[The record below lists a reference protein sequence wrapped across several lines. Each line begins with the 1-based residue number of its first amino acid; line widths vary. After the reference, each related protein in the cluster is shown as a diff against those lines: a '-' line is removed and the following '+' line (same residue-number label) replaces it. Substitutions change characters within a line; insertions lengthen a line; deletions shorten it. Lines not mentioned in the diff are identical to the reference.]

1 MIPASPPIRKLSAL
15 ASRNG
20 EPAADV
26 GIAPSTR
33 KGATAMSFIRNLPN
47 ARKFTYAFGII
58 CLLCAALAGYSFFT
72 LRSITAM
79 ASGVHSVNVPAIND
93 LTAMRF
99 NLMSVR
105 RSELAMILCTTPE
118 CTAHY
123 KETRQQSLDAISSAE
138 KDYEPLINSPE
149 DRDVYQDFSSK
160 FARYIETTNGAMTA
174 VDGGHRDQAA
184 LLVLD
189 PALIKAHADAIAAA
203 SKTLQLNFKQTYDR
217 TDAMGSAS
225 SRTTWISLITTL
237 VIIVL
242 SVLIGAQLNNLVTP
256 RIRSIMAMTERLA
269 AKDLTAHV
277 DITATDELGR
287 MAESLNNG
295 VAALREVLQAV
306 ARGADTLSAA
316 TTEITASA
324 GESSEN
330 AKNQSAMTGHIATAA
345 EEMSSTI
352 GEISRNA
359 ESASTSSR
367 VSAETAA
374 QGGQV
379 MQAAAKTMEEIATA
393 THSVS
398 EKITALSLRSQ
409 EIGNVVNVIQE
420 ISEQTNLL
428 ALIAA
433 IEAAR
438 AGEHGRG
445 FAVVAGEVRR
455 LAERTK
461 AATEEIG
468 GTIRSIQQETSQT
481 LEVMQGSRSAVETGM
496 EETANARKSLDA
508 IIGSSK
514 EVEHQ
519 IQLIASAA
527 TEQTAASSE
536 VAESATRI
544 SQLATQNT
552 QGAEE
557 AVKALSE
564 LSRLASDLDG
574 MIRQFRLEDDNPS
587 HRKSSGA
594 PHRSSPAPA
603 LHPVHSL

>member
-1 MIPASPPIRKLSAL
+1 
-15 ASRNG
+15 
-20 EPAADV
+20 
-26 GIAPSTR
+26 
-33 KGATAMSFIRNLPN
+33 MSFVRNLPN
-47 ARKFTYAFGII
+47 ARKFTFAFGII
-58 CLLCAALAGYSFFT
+58 CLLCTGLATYTFFT
-72 LRSITAM
+72 LRGIAAKSVDVRDN
-79 ASGVHSVNVPAIND
+79 GVLSVMDLATLRND
-93 LTAMRF
+93 A
-99 NLMSVR
+99 NNVR
-105 RSELAMILCTTPE
+105 RGDLALIACLSTE
-118 CTAHY
+118 CTSRSLRV
-123 KETRQQSLDAISSAE
+123 RQTAIDEIRSFS
-138 KDYEPLINSPE
+138 KLYEPLISYPGE
-149 DRDVYQDFSSK
+149 HELYQQFSSS
-160 FARYIETTNGAMTA
+160 FAQYLEVSDRAAAAVTA
-174 VDGGHRDQAA
+174 GDKNQATQLLLASDAFNMHAAA
-184 LLVLD
+184 L
-189 PALIKAHADAIAAA
+189 KAADDDLRLNATEATKQSGAVA
-203 SKTLQLNFKQTYDR
+203 SDSTR
-217 TDAMGSAS
+217 A
-225 SRTTWISLITTL
+225 TWINLTTTL

-242 SVLIGAQLNNLVTP
+242 CAIIGAQLNRFITP
-256 RIRSIMAMTERLA
+256 RIHKVMLMSERLA

-277 DITATDELGR
+277 TITATDELGR
-287 MAESLNNG
+287 MGEALNNS
-295 VAALREVLQAV
+295 VATLREVLQSV
-306 ARGADTLSAA
+306 AHSANTLSAA

-324 GESSEN
+324 GESSTN
-330 AKNQSAMTGHIATAA
+330 AKNQSAMTAHIATAA
-345 EEMSSTI
+345 EEMTATI

-379 MQAAAKTMEEIATA
+379 MQAAANTMEKIAAA

-398 EKITALSLRSQ
+398 EKITSLSLRSQ

-428 ALIAA
+428 ALNAA

-468 GTIRSIQQETSQT
+468 GTIRSIQEETSQT
-481 LEVMQGSRSAVETGM
+481 LEVMQGSRTAVETGI

-508 IIGSSK
+508 IIDSSRQ
-514 EVEHQ
+514 VEHQ

-557 AVKALSE
+557 ALKALSE
-564 LSRLASDLDG
+564 LSQLASDLDG
-574 MIRQFRLEDDNPS
+574 TIRQFQLDDGGAGTS
-587 HRKSSGA
+587 RKSPA
-594 PHRSSPAPA
+594 AARQPAPVLRPA
-603 LHPVHSL
+603 HSL